1 MKRKNLLLF
10 FLLLLTFCLLSVCI
24 SASWTAVSTS
34 VSVGSGAFPRIP
46 LKTGTQDEPPFVPG
60 RLLVKLLRGAD
71 PISTL
76 RELGVEP
83 VDRIPQVDTW
93 IVKVPE
99 GAELKTAEKL
109 QKDIRVEY
117 AEPDYY
123 VHELLIPNDPLFNR
137 QWHLSLVDCP
147 GAWDIATG
155 SSDIII
161 AILDTGID
169 LTHPEFTGKLVAG
182 YNALTQTGSP
192 VDNRG
197 HGTHVAGIAAALTD
211 NGIGV
216 AGVNWGARIMPIKVL
231 DTGGR
236 GSDSTIARG
245 INWAVDN
252 GAKVIN
258 LSLGGTNYSNT
269 VYNSVQR
276 ARRSGV
282 LLFAAAGNDYLS
294 GNPKL
299 YPAAYEGVVAVGA
312 TDNLDRRASYSQT
325 GDYIQFVA
333 PGGDP
338 YGDDDADPNHWITST
353 WRRASGTSYAM
364 ASGTSQSSPIAA
376 GLAALIWSVKPELS
390 SDEVLEIMRST
401 AVDLGRPGWDPEYGY
416 GRIDVGAAL
425 RAVGGASSKNEIK
438 AFITAPKPGD
448 FVSGVAGIYGKI
460 EGSGIVSY
468 RVQFGIGDNPKSWY
482 DLVSKSGV
490 PPPEGMVAQ
499 WDTTQLVD
507 GTYTLKLSASSSS
520 GMSVES
526 ALVSVVV
533 DNTSPVVEVET
544 PYTGA
549 VISGS
554 TNITIKVKEP
564 NLSAVAVQYGRG
576 EAPSVWFDLEPV
588 KSDNGVYRLV
598 WDTFGLSGG
607 TYTIRAIAS
616 DKAGNV
622 GMAWSTVEVRAPVP
636 GDIDGDGRVT
646 VVDAVLALRIALG
659 VAESSPEILRVAD
672 LAPME
677 NSTGSR
683 GDGAITVADAVL
695 ILRMAVGIS

>member
-1 MKRKNLLLF
+1 MKRKSILYF
-10 FLLLLTFCLLSVCI
+10 FISLLTLYLPLTCSSSRAAVNA
-24 SASWTAVSTS
+24 SASTSSDAV
-34 VSVGSGAFPRIP
+34 PRIP
-46 LKTGTQDEPPFVPG
+46 LETRIQNEPLFVPG

-71 PISTL
+71 PVSTF
-76 RELGVEP
+76 RDLGVEP

-99 GAELKTAEKL
+99 GAELKTAGKL

-117 AEPDYY
+117 AEPDHY
-123 VHELLIPNDPLFNR
+123 VHELLIPNDPLFSR

-197 HGTHVAGIAAALTD
+197 HGTHVAGIAAALTN

-216 AGVNWGARIMPIKVL
+216 AGVSWGARIMPIKVL

-245 INWAVDN
+245 INWAIDN

-258 LSLGGTNYSNT
+258 LSLGGTSYSNT

-294 GNPKL
+294 GNPRL
-299 YPAAYEGVVAVGA
+299 YPAAYDGVVAVGA

-353 WRRASGTSYAM
+353 WRRASGTAYAM

-376 GLAALIWSVKPELS
+376 GLAALIWSVKPDLS

-401 AVDLGRPGWDPEYGY
+401 AVDLGKPGWDPEYGY

-425 RAVGGASSKNEIK
+425 RAVGGTGTKNEMR
-438 AFITAPKPGD
+438 AFITAPKPGE
-448 FVSGVAGIYGKI
+448 FISGIVGVHGKI

-482 DLVSKSGV
+482 DLASKNGV
-490 PPPEGMVAQ
+490 PPPEGVVAQ

-507 GTYTLKLSASSSS
+507 GTYTLKLVASSAG
-520 GMSVES
+520 GMSSES
-526 ALVSVVV
+526 APVSVVV
-533 DNTSPVVEVET
+533 DNTPPVAEVES
-544 PYTGA
+544 PYTGS
-549 VISGS
+549 VISGIMDV
-554 TNITIKVKEP
+554 TVKVKEP

-588 KSDNGVYRLV
+588 NSDNGVYRV
-598 WDTFGLSGG
+598 TWDTFGLPGG

-622 GMAWSTVEVRAPVP
+622 GIAWSTVEVQTPVL
-636 GDIDGDGRVT
+636 GDIDGDSRVT
-646 VVDAVLALRIALG
+646 VADAVLALRIALG
-659 VAESSPEILRVAD
+659 VVESPPEILRVAD
-672 LAPME
+672 LAPVE

>member
-1 MKRKNLLLF
+1 MKRKNILYFFISLLAFHLS
-10 FLLLLTFCLLSVCI
+10 LTCSSSRAAVTA
-24 SASWTAVSTS
+24 SASS
-34 VSVGSGAFPRIP
+34 GSGAVPRIP
-46 LKTGTQDEPPFVPG
+46 LETGIQNEPLFVPG

-71 PISTL
+71 PVSTF

-117 AEPDYY
+117 AEPDHY
-123 VHELLIPNDPLFNR
+123 VYELLIPNDPLFSR

-182 YNALTQTGSP
+182 YNALTQIGSP

-197 HGTHVAGIAAALTD
+197 HGTHVAGIAAALTN
-211 NGIGV
+211 NGVGV
-216 AGVNWGARIMPIKVL
+216 AGVSWGARIMPIKVL

-258 LSLGGTNYSNT
+258 LSLGGTSYSNT

-299 YPAAYEGVVAVGA
+299 YPAAYDGVIAVGA

-353 WRRASGTSYAM
+353 WRRASGTAYAM

-376 GLAALIWSVKPELS
+376 GLAALIWSVKPDLS

-401 AVDLGRPGWDPEYGY
+401 AVDLGKPGWDPEYGY

-425 RAVGGASSKNEIK
+425 RAVGGTGTKNEMK
-438 AFITAPKPGD
+438 AFITAPKPGE
-448 FVSGVAGIYGKI
+448 FISGIVGVYGKI
-460 EGSGIVSY
+460 EGSSIVSY
-468 RVQFGIGDNPKSWY
+468 RVQFGIGDSPKSWY
-482 DLVSKSGV
+482 DLASKSGV
-490 PPPEGMVAQ
+490 PPEGVVAQ

-507 GTYTLKLSASSSS
+507 GTYTLKLVASSAG
-520 GMSVES
+520 GMSSES
-526 ALVSVVV
+526 APVSVVV
-533 DNTSPVVEVET
+533 DNTPPVVEVES
-544 PYTGA
+544 PYTGS

-554 TNITIKVKEP
+554 IGITVKVKEP

-588 KSDNGVYRLV
+588 KSDNGAYRV
-598 WDTFGLSGG
+598 TWDTFGLPGG

-622 GMAWSTVEVRAPVP
+622 GMAWSTVEVQTPAL

-646 VVDAVLALRIALG
+646 VADAVLALRIALG
-659 VAESSPEILRVAD
+659 VVESPPEILRVAD

-695 ILRMAVGIS
+695 ILRMAVGIL